1 MLDPSA
7 SPKEVAENFDAHFDY
22 SKQYG
27 DMAKDVHVEL
37 VPLTDIYYMN
47 EDSSGSLVK
56 SGSAEKTRLLT
67 LIAFLV
73 IIVAG
78 INFTNFSTS
87 LAPLRIK
94 SINTIETTNR
104 KPINAVRN
112 FFPEEESPKEPFKTT
127 AGGKDVI
134 YKDG

>member
-1 MLDPSA
+1 
-7 SPKEVAENFDAHFDY
+7 
-22 SKQYG
+22 
-27 DMAKDVHVEL
+27 
-37 VPLTDIYYMN
+37 MN

-56 SGSAEKTRLLT
+56 SGSAEKTRLLM

-94 SINTIETTNR
+94 SINTQKCWGVLPAYYVLPCYLR
-104 KPINAVRN
+104 PWALACLLSFVLCLS
-112 FFPEEESPKEPFKTT
+112 F
-127 AGGKDVI
+127 GD
-134 YKDG
+134 

>member
-1 MLDPSA
+1 
-7 SPKEVAENFDAHFDY
+7 
-22 SKQYG
+22 
-27 DMAKDVHVEL
+27 
-37 VPLTDIYYMN
+37 MN

-56 SGSAEKTRLLT
+56 SGSAEKARLLM

-94 SINTIETTNR
+94 SINTQKFWGVLLAYYVLPCYL
-104 KPINAVRN
+104 KPWVLVCLLS
-112 FFPEEESPKEPFKTT
+112 FVLCLSF
-127 AGGKDVI
+127 GD
-134 YKDG
+134 